1 MSTGSADF
9 EEMVQQVRDSILKT
23 ATLNIYIY
31 IYIYISYQRTTQTI
45 ISEQE
50 VLFYKTIVFILS
62 AQLV

>member
-31 IYIYISYQRTTQTI
+31 IYIYI
-45 ISEQE
+45 ISKDHPNHHIRARGV
-50 VLFYKTIVFILS
+50 VL
-62 AQLV
+62 